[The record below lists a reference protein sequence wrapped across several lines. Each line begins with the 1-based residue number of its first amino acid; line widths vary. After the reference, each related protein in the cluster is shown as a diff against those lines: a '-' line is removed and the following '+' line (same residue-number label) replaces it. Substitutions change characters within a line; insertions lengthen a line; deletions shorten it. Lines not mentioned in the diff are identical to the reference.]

1 MIKKKKSGFLT
12 GLKKNK
18 LVQNR
23 NRKELQ
29 AFDKAYLQKIY
40 RFSYLRVKDWMFSS
54 KVLFNI
60 VLKFLSIVKAGKSKD

>member
-1 MIKKKKSGFLT
+1 MIKKKKTSGFLT

-40 RFSYLRVKDWMFSS
+40 RFSYLRVKD
-54 KVLFNI
+54 
-60 VLKFLSIVKAGKSKD
+60 